1 MNKKRKETRQR
12 LKDIKT
18 KREFLDLLDEV
29 KLTDEE
35 RTIAEMVF
43 LKGQGYSFIAD
54 TLGYAERTV
63 KAKMRKILNILSK

>member
-1 MNKKRKETRQR
+1 MNDKNKTTRQR

-35 RTIAEMVF
+35 RLIAEMVF
-43 LKGQGYSFIAD
+43 LKGQSYGFIAD
-54 TLGYAERTV
+54 TLGYSERTV